1 MNQLVDIPATPS
13 AALRKLREGLSE
25 CGLFV
30 FSAPCKGLCLAAL
43 FAQPALAQLKRE
55 LLLHPARTAAGLL
68 SWLLCSAIPT
78 ASFYVEAI
86 RNLL

>member
-30 FSAPCKGLCLAAL
+30 FSAPCKGLCLALGAARL
-43 FAQPALAQLKRE
+43 SASLAR
-55 LLLHPARTAAGLL
+55 AGLMRAL
-68 SWLLCSAIPT
+68 PRGSRRDAVALGLL
-78 ASFYVEAI
+78 V
-86 RNLL
+86 NLLFDIAKALVYG